1 VHEKDIELAKLLLGK
16 LNDLVSRQAQL
27 SADLSQAQ
35 DELETQWQMREE
47 RGKYL
52 DILSRAAD
60 LLNRTDLRE
69 ELPETTQLEQQVTQL
84 ESALEAVTQEV
95 AQHRELVD
103 GLSERAPGL
112 IALARGED
120 APGVGA
126 EIEAADGA
134 GDSGDAPEAHDA
146 ADEPAAPAMPEDETG
161 ADATTSA
168 ELADV
173 PEEVGPD
180 TPPSAGA
187 DHEAEGEAGE
197 SLAGEPDA
205 MPAPAPVDEP
215 EAQAAGEEQ
224 AQAADEAGEADAPV
238 THTDHGIDPEISLGR
253 FNLANLK
260 RREAFTHG
268 RGAAYIIDA
277 ASVLERVP
285 NYDHYVRGIELEQTR
300 EELIRDF
307 DILGRELSGT
317 FHLVFSQWFQY
328 TTQHGNN
335 LTVEFSTGP
344 NEGTKEASDR
354 RLRELVFEMTAKLR
368 PVCVITGDR
377 ELLESVRGQGIHP
390 ILLGEFFR
398 A

>member
-1 VHEKDIELAKLLLGK
+1 MHEKDIELAKLLLDK
-16 LNDLVSRQAQL
+16 LAALETRQEQL
-27 SADLSQAQ
+27 SADLAQAQ

-47 RGKYL
+47 RAKYL

-69 ELPETTQLEQQVTQL
+69 ELPETTELEQQVTRL
-84 ESALEAVTQEV
+84 EDELMALTAEA

-103 GLSERAPGL
+103 NLSEHAPGL
-112 IALARGED
+112 IAIARSGNEPEPEAPSAVEDPAATDDATLAAQPAAGED
-120 APGVGA
+120 DEPEVLDAEAEPEATAEFEPGAPP
-126 EIEAADGA
+126 ADET
-134 GDSGDAPEAHDA
+134 APEAVDPAQDDA
-146 ADEPAAPAMPEDETG
+146 AETDEAAAPADGEPAAPVATAEDEATPG
-161 ADATTSA
+161 ATDAA
-168 ELADV
+168 
-173 PEEVGPD
+173 
-180 TPPSAGA
+180 
-187 DHEAEGEAGE
+187 
-197 SLAGEPDA
+197 PDA
-205 MPAPAPVDEP
+205 VPPAGVL
-215 EAQAAGEEQ
+215 
-224 AQAADEAGEADAPV
+224 
-238 THTDHGIDPEISLGR
+238 DHGIDPEIPLGR

-277 ASVLERVP
+277 SSVLERVP
-285 NYDHYVRGIELEQTR
+285 NYDHYVRGIEVEAAR

-317 FHLVFSQWFQY
+317 FHLVFSAWFQY
-328 TTQHGNN
+328 TTPHGNN

-344 NEGTKEASDR
+344 GEGTKEASDR